1 MMFNYFRDGVRPELF
16 GESLWL
22 ISILRVVSFVAIV
35 LLVVWIVKSLI
46 KANKA
51 TPVQQTGFIDTR
63 ANDNAL
69 KIVKERYAKGEI
81 NKEQYDTYLQDLK

>member
-16 GESLWL
+16 GGAFWL
-22 ISILRVVSFVAIV
+22 MSILRIVCFVAIV

-81 NKEQYDTYLQDLK
+81 TKEQYDTYLQDLK